1 MQAKEARLTIL
12 DVMAGAIPEPRSEVA
27 ESAPKIISFEIPMD
41 KIGEVIG
48 PKGKVI
54 NALQQETGADIA
66 VDDDGMVGTVTIGAK
81 DGTAVEEARR
91 RIATIL
97 DPPLAEVGATYQGK
111 VVNITKFGAFV
122 NILPGRD
129 GLLHISKMGQGK
141 RIDRVED
148 VFELGQPVEVKV
160 DDIDPQGKVS
170 LSLAGEA
177 PAPERL
183 RPRLRRGSGAG
194 SCGPTAVGGGSS
206 RGDHADP
213 TVATTAARAARPAL
227 PPAPP
232 RSRTPSR
239 RSSSRSSATSVPRPP
254 SRPTGR
260 AAAEAAGAV
269 AGAVE
274 HARRTWVGPRGRP
287 TVGATAPATCSAGR
301 CTGRARMIRT
311 DRLPSGLT
319 LVTEAMAEARS
330 VCIGFWVGTGSRD
343 ESDEL
348 AGASH
353 FLEHLLFKGTDDR
366 SASAIAEAVDEVGG
380 DFNAFTTKEYT
391 SFYIRLLAEHVDL
404 GLDILSDIMW
414 RPALRAADLD
424 AERQVI
430 LDEILMHA
438 DEPADEAAEQS
449 SAILFPDHPL
459 GREVL
464 GTESS
469 VDGHDPRPD
478 PLRSSTQHYL
488 PGNMVVAV
496 AGDLDHDRVAAGL
509 AEPVRRRRRAGATPH
524 RAAPDDQVDPLAVTR
539 RADRAGPRGGG
550 GPLGRPEP
558 TRAATP
564 SPS

>member
-1 MQAKEARLTIL
+1 
-12 DVMAGAIPEPRSEVA
+12 
-27 ESAPKIISFEIPMD
+27 MD

-91 RIATIL
+91 RISTIL
-97 DPPLAEVGATYQGK
+97 DPPLAEVGATYPGK

-141 RIDRVED
+141 RIERVED
-148 VFELGQPVEVKV
+148 VFELGQPVEVRV

-177 PAPERL
+177 PASSGSRSSGSSSGRPARTAAGAAHPVVTTPTRGTTPTTPPVARRRHRLPPER
-183 RPRLRRGSGAG
+183 
-194 SCGPTAVGGGSS
+194 
-206 RGDHADP
+206 
-213 TVATTAARAARPAL
+213 
-227 PPAPP
+227 P

-239 RSSSRSSATSVPRPP
+239 RNWSRSSGTSDPHPP
-254 SRPTGR
+254 SRPTAR
-260 AAAEAAGAV
+260 AV
-269 AGAVE
+269 AVADGVDADAVE
-274 HARRTWVGPRGRP
+274 DARRAWVGLRGRP
-287 TVGATAPATCSAGR
+287 TTADRVGPDPGPTACRQP
-301 CTGRARMIRT
+301 MIRNE
-311 DRLPSGLT
+311 RLPSGLT
-319 LVTEAMAEARS
+319 LVSEAMAEARS

-343 ESDEL
+343 ESPGL

-353 FLEHLLFKGTDDR
+353 FLEHLLFKGTDER
-366 SASAIAEAVDEVGG
+366 SASDIAEAVDEVGG

-391 SFYIRLLAEHVDL
+391 SFYIRLLAEDVDL

-438 DEPADEAAEQS
+438 DEPSDEAAEQS
-449 SAILFPDHPL
+449 SAILFPGHPL

-464 GTESS
+464 GTEES
-469 VDGHDPRPD
+469 VTDMTPERI
-478 PLRSSTQHYL
+478 RSFFEGHYL

-496 AGDLDHDRVAAGL
+496 AGDLDHDAFVDGLSHRAGG
-509 AEPVRRRRRAGATPH
+509 AGGAGGGATPH
-524 RAAPDDQVDPLAVTR
+524 GPRPTRGWSPCGSPAGRPSRHTWWWPPGRWTATIPAAMRWRSSTTSWAAACRAACSR
-539 RADRAGPRGGG
+539 RSGSAAAW
-550 GPLGRPEP
+550 P
-558 TRAATP
+558 TRCGRNG
-564 SPS
+564 SPTTTRDS